1 MTMLRRGFAIGI
13 LLAAL
18 SGMTLERSVGAVSDD
33 NFFTHLH
40 TEKAMANVTVSP
52 ARVGPVELTIQLE
65 TVEELPL
72 TAKAVSVKLTDMQT
86 GTALK
91 TIEAARRGD
100 DRWSAAVLVPA
111 AEVGR
116 KRQETLGF
124 RAVSRAPALCF
135 AGQSGL
141 TASPVSPESP

>member
-1 MTMLRRGFAIGI
+1 MKFMLRGFAIGT

-18 SGMTLERSVGAVSDD
+18 SGMTMERSLGAVSDD

-72 TAKAVSVKLTDMQT
+72 AAKAVSVTLTDTQT
-86 GTALK
+86 GRALH
-91 TIEAARRGD
+91 TIEATRRGD
-100 DRWSAAVLVPA
+100 AQWQAAVSMPSAGRWMLALAVAITDSDRVDVA
-111 AEVGR
+111 APIII
-116 KRQETLGF
+116 K
-124 RAVSRAPALCF
+124 
-135 AGQSGL
+135 
-141 TASPVSPESP
+141 

>member
-1 MTMLRRGFAIGI
+1 MNILRRGFTIGM

-18 SGMTLERSVGAVSDD
+18 SGMTLERSVGAASEE

-52 ARVGPVELTIQLE
+52 ARVGPVDLTIQLE

-72 TAKAVSVKLTDMQT
+72 MAKAVSVRLTDMQT
-86 GTALK
+86 GRALK

-100 DRWSAAVLVPA
+100 DQWSAAVLMPA
-111 AEVGR
+111 AGR
-116 KRQETLGF
+116 WMLALSIAISDNDKVDIE
-124 RAVSRAPALCF
+124 APIIIK
-135 AGQSGL
+135 
-141 TASPVSPESP
+141 

>member
-1 MTMLRRGFAIGI
+1 MNILRRGFTIGI

-72 TAKAVSVKLTDMQT
+72 TAKAVSVTLTDMQT
-86 GTALK
+86 GRALK

-100 DRWSAAVLVPA
+100 HQWSAAVSMPSA
-111 AEVGR
+111 GR
-116 KRQETLGF
+116 WMLALAIAISDNDKVDIE
-124 RAVSRAPALCF
+124 APIIIK
-135 AGQSGL
+135 
-141 TASPVSPESP
+141 

>member
-1 MTMLRRGFAIGI
+1 MKILRRGFTIGI

-72 TAKAVSVKLTDMQT
+72 TAKAVSVRLTNMQT

-91 TIEAARRGD
+91 TIEATRRGA
-100 DRWSAAVLVPA
+100 DRWSAAVSMPSA
-111 AEVGR
+111 GR
-116 KRQETLGF
+116 WMLALAIAISDNDKVDIE
-124 RAVSRAPALCF
+124 APIIIK
-135 AGQSGL
+135 
-141 TASPVSPESP
+141 